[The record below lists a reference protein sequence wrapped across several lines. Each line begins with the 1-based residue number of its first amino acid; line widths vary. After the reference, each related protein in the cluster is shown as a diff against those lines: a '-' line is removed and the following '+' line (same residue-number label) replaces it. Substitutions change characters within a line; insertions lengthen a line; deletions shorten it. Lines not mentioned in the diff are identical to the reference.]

1 MGLDP
6 SLVEEIRVG
15 ALLHDIGMI
24 SVPDSVL
31 EKSEVLSPQERAIM
45 QRHPEVGASI
55 LKPLDRL
62 RSSRECVLSHHERW
76 DGSGYPEG
84 LIGDAIPLAAQIVG
98 VAEAWCALTDPRPFR
113 EPLVAEAAQEELG
126 KGRGVLFSGEILDA
140 LFASLK
146 A

>member
-15 ALLHDIGMI
+15 ALLH
-24 SVPDSVL
+24 
-31 EKSEVLSPQERAIM
+31 
-45 QRHPEVGASI
+45 
-55 LKPLDRL
+55 
-62 RSSRECVLSHHERW
+62 
-76 DGSGYPEG
+76 
-84 LIGDAIPLAAQIVG
+84 
-98 VAEAWCALTDPRPFR
+98 
-113 EPLVAEAAQEELG
+113 ELG